1 MNLQGRVVM
10 LVKVWLDRLEA
21 FTRCMPKG
29 LNRGVL
35 TQCANNGFTLIDGDA
50 ADVHRGV
57 FGLARVK
64 QRLREQYIGE
74 SLSSDGPT

>member
-35 TQCANNGFTLIDGDA
+35 TQCSSNGFTLIVMQPTCTVVYLVWPGSN
-50 ADVHRGV
+50 
-57 FGLARVK
+57 
-64 QRLREQYIGE
+64 REQYIGE